1 LCWTK
6 TGGFGVILMLAH
18 DWADW
23 EATKRSYELFARYV
37 LPKFEERSRW
47 RSESM
52 DWLRANNEA
61 FSAKRKA
68 AAASAVARHFAA
80 EEAKK
85 NRDAAK

>member
-1 LCWTK
+1 
-6 TGGFGVILMLAH
+6 MLAH

-37 LPKFEERSRW
+37 LPRFEERSLW

-52 DWLRANNEA
+52 DWMRTNREA

-68 AAASAVARHFAA
+68 ASASAVARHFAA
-80 EEAKK
+80 EEAEKK
-85 NRDAAK
+85 QDAAK